1 MKEAINII
9 LIFSLHSD
17 SCVQILLLVWDPDY
31 CTATATVTATVTA
44 TSTATATDLEGHLS
58 NEVPLFETGRHR
70 VTNS

>member
-1 MKEAINII
+1 MKEVINII

-17 SCVQILLLVWDPDY
+17 TCVQILLLVWDPDY

-44 TSTATATDLEGHLS
+44 TATTTDLEGHLS
-58 NEVPLFETGRHR
+58 NEVPLFENGRHR